1 MYIFVNIF
9 TQKQEIEKMREEQE
23 KKEDSKKGKHKKVYS
38 TVGTPDYIALE
49 VLYQK
54 GICKIKYP
62 YFLEIYYM

>member
-1 MYIFVNIF
+1 
-9 TQKQEIEKMREEQE
+9 MREEQE

-54 GICKIKYP
+54 GICVKK
-62 YFLEIYYM
+62 